1 LASALKQWQKEFDET
16 KAGGMKASVDF
27 RFKQRWGDDST
38 AHETGIFR
46 YASQIK
52 GGEKTVAYI
61 ELEALL
67 VKKDGSW
74 KVLMEFQKDQKTKVD
89 WDKLK

>member
-1 LASALKQWQKEFDET
+1 
-16 KAGGMKASVDF
+16 M
-27 RFKQRWGDDST
+27 
-38 AHETGIFR
+38 
-46 YASQIK
+46 K

-74 KVLMEFQKDQKTKVD
+74 KVLMEFQKDEKTKGD
-89 WDKLK
+89 WDKLE